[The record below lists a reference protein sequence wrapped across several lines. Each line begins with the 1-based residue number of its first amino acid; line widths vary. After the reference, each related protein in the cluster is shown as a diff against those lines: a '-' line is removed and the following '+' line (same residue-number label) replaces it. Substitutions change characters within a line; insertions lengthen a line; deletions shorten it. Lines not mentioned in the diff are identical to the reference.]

1 MEEKKI
7 KKLTQIQR
15 ETLVSLRDG
24 GMITVD
30 RDNTP
35 WLADRRL
42 LPSIRYFF
50 TANGLITRLDKS
62 RPIEAMGNGFVI
74 SEKGLSLLVQQPPNR
89 NTKPEIEANEARDK
103 PSPPTER
110 QLAFASDLGINVPLD
125 ATWEEVRDLISA
137 AVDEDIP
144 ATERDRSLATLYRV
158 NFTRFTGKRQL
169 FKLIL
174 YAVKKPTHENDLAAW
189 FIYRVYCDLVRG
201 TDDIPM
207 IGPDH
212 PTIREIA
219 VQLAADEAALSS
231 VRRYDAQ
238 DLLRFGQWTEPD
250 GALYTGGSKRTAA
263 YEKAT
268 ALLKDKLGVQG
279 T

>member
-1 MEEKKI
+1 MAEKKI
-7 KKLTQIQR
+7 KKLTQIHR

-30 RDNTP
+30 QNNTP
-35 WLADRRL
+35 WLADRTL
-42 LPSIRYFF
+42 LPSIRYFL

-62 RPIEAMGNGFVI
+62 RPIVAKGNGFVI
-74 SEKGLSLLVQQPPNR
+74 SEKGISLLAQQPPTR
-89 NTKPEIEANEARDK
+89 NTKPEIEANEARGR

-110 QLAFASDLGINVPLD
+110 QLAFASDLGLNVPLD

-137 AVDEDIP
+137 AVDKDIP
-144 ATERDRSLATLYRV
+144 ATDRDRSLATLYGV
-158 NFTRFTGKRQL
+158 SFTRFTGERHIL
-169 FKLIL
+169 KLIL
-174 YAVKKPTHENDLAAW
+174 YAVRRPTHEHDLAAW
-189 FIYRVYCDLVRG
+189 FIYKVYCDLVRG
-201 TDDIPM
+201 TDDRQM

-219 VQLAADEAALSS
+219 AQLASDETALNS

-238 DLLRFGQWTEPD
+238 DLLRFGQWTAPD
-250 GALYTGGSKRTAA
+250 GALCTGGSKRTAA

-268 ALLKDKLGVQG
+268 LLLKDKLGIQG